1 MAGPHPKERA
11 MDLTSAM
18 TIAAAGMKVQSARLR
33 VTAENLANA
42 ESTAQVAGGD
52 PFRRKT
58 VSFASRLDRES
69 GVELVDI
76 DRYGVD
82 RADFVLRHQP
92 GHPGADA
99 AGYVKYP
106 NVNPLIELT
115 DLREAQR
122 SYEANLN
129 ALQLAR
135 AMIGRTLD
143 LLR

>member
-1 MAGPHPKERA
+1 

-18 TIAAAGMKVQSARLR
+18 SIAAAGMQAQSARLQ

-42 ESTAQVAGGD
+42 ESTGLVPGDD

-58 VSFASRLDRES
+58 VSFAADRDRAS
-69 GVELVDI
+69 GLELVDV
-76 DRYGVD
+76 RGYRRGPPA
-82 RADFVLRHQP
+82 RSSCATSP
-92 GHPGADA
+92 GIRRPMP

-106 NVNPLIELT
+106 NVNPLIELV
-115 DLREAQR
+115 DMREAQR

-135 AMIGRTLD
+135 TMLGRTLD

>member
-1 MAGPHPKERA
+1 

-42 ESTAQVAGGD
+42 ESTARVPGGD

-58 VSFASRLDRES
+58 VVFASRRDREA
-69 GVELVDI
+69 GVELVDV
-76 DRYGVD
+76 RGYGVD
-82 RADFVLRHQP
+82 PTDFELRHQP

-99 AGYVKYP
+99 TGYVKYP
-106 NVNPLIELT
+106 NVNPLVELA
-115 DLREAQR
+115 DMREAQR

>member
-1 MAGPHPKERA
+1 

-42 ESTAQVAGGD
+42 ESTSRVPGGD

-58 VSFASRLDRES
+58 VVFASRRDRES
-69 GVELVDI
+69 GVELVDVR
-76 DRYGVD
+76 RYGVD
-82 RADFVLRHQP
+82 PTDFELRHQP

-99 AGYVKYP
+99 KGYVKYP
-106 NVNPLIELT
+106 NVNSLVELA
-115 DLREAQR
+115 DMREAQR

>member
-1 MAGPHPKERA
+1 
-11 MDLTSAM
+11 MDLDSAM

-42 ESTAQVAGGD
+42 ESTASTPGGE

-58 VSFASRLDRES
+58 IVFGNRHDRAA
-69 GVELVDI
+69 GVDLVDI
-76 DRYGVD
+76 RRYGVD
-82 RADFVLRHQP
+82 RSDFELRHEP
-92 GHPGADA
+92 GHPAADA
-99 AGYVKYP
+99 SGLVRYA

-115 DLREAQR
+115 DMREAQR

-135 AMIGRTLD
+135 SMIGRTLD